1 MGWIMRNEEISYNT
15 KKALSLTLK
24 ELMKKKDLNKIT
36 ISEITRISNYNR
48 KTFYYHFEG
57 IDDLL
62 LWTLEDEAM
71 LKLRDLDKD
80 NDYKEAIIFA
90 MDYIESNQT
99 VLNCAFNSV
108 GRESLRK
115 LFLKDFYQISEGILN
130 KFLAEPKVEVDDIFK
145 DFLCK
150 MISGATATMIIDY
163 FNKKQDYYNTA
174 DKDMVAD
181 YIMLIAASSLKASIE
196 EYAKTNQN

>member
-1 MGWIMRNEEISYNT
+1 MRNEEISYNT
-15 KKALSLTLK
+15 KKALSLALK
-24 ELMKKKDLNKIT
+24 ELMEKKDLNKIT

-48 KTFYYHFEG
+48 KTFYYHFED

-71 LKLRDLDKD
+71 LKLRTYDSN

-90 MDYIESNQT
+90 MNYIESNQT

-115 LFLKDFYQISEGILN
+115 LFLKDFYQISEGIVD
-130 KFLAEPKVEVDDIFK
+130 KFLAESNTDVDDYFK

-163 FNKKQDYYNTA
+163 FNKKQDYYQSI
-174 DKDMVAD
+174 DKDKMAD
-181 YIMLIAASSLKASIE
+181 YIMLIASSSLKASIG
-196 EYAKTNQN
+196 EYAKSNLK

>member
-1 MGWIMRNEEISYNT
+1 MGWTMRNEEISYNT
-15 KKALSLTLK
+15 KKALSLALK
-24 ELMKKKDLNKIT
+24 EMMEKKDLNKIT
-36 ISEITRISNYNR
+36 ISEITRLSNYNR
-48 KTFYYHFEG
+48 KTFYYHFED

-71 LKLRDLDKD
+71 LRLRNFDKS

-90 MDYIESNQT
+90 MNYIESNQT
-99 VLNCAFNSV
+99 VLNCAYNSV
-108 GRESLRK
+108 GRETLRK

-130 KFLAEPKVEVDDIFK
+130 KFLVESNIKVDDEFK

-163 FNKKQDYYNTA
+163 FNKKQDYYNNI
-174 DKDMVAD
+174 DKDRVAD
-181 YIMLIAASSLKASIE
+181 YILLIASSSIRASIDEYAKSSLK
-196 EYAKTNQN
+196 

>member
-1 MGWIMRNEEISYNT
+1 MRNEEISYNT

>member
-1 MGWIMRNEEISYNT
+1 MRNEEISYNT
-15 KKALSLTLK
+15 KKALSLALK

-90 MDYIESNQT
+90 MNYIESNQT
-99 VLNCAFNSV
+99 VLNCAYNSV
-108 GRESLRK
+108 GRETLRK
-115 LFLKDFYQISEGILN
+115 LFLKDFYQISERILN
-130 KFLAEPKVEVDDIFK
+130 KFLVESNIKVDDEFK

-163 FNKKQDYYNTA
+163 FNKKQDYYNNI
-174 DKDMVAD
+174 DKDRVAD
-181 YIMLIAASSLKASIE
+181 YILLIASSSIRASIDEYAKSSLK
-196 EYAKTNQN
+196 

>member
-1 MGWIMRNEEISYNT
+1 MRNEEISYNT
-15 KKALSLTLK
+15 KKALSQALK
-24 ELMKKKDLNKIT
+24 DLMEKKSLNKIT

-48 KTFYYHFEG
+48 KTFYYHFDD

-71 LKLRDLDKD
+71 LKLRDFDNK

-90 MDYIESNQT
+90 MNYIESNQI

-130 KFLAEPKVEVDDIFK
+130 KFLAESKVEVDDIFK

-174 DKDMVAD
+174 DKDKVAE

-196 EYAKTNQN
+196 EYAKTN

>member
-1 MGWIMRNEEISYNT
+1 MRNEEISYNT
-15 KKALSLTLK
+15 KKALSLALK

-48 KTFYYHFEG
+48 KTFYYHFDD

-71 LKLRDLDKD
+71 LKLRDFDNK

-90 MDYIESNQT
+90 MNYIESNQI

-130 KFLAEPKVEVDDIFK
+130 KFLAESKVEVDDIFK

-174 DKDMVAD
+174 DKDKVAD

>member
-1 MGWIMRNEEISYNT
+1 MRNEEISYNT
-15 KKALSLTLK
+15 KKALSQALK
-24 ELMKKKDLNKIT
+24 ELMEQKPLNKIT
-36 ISEITRISNYNR
+36 ISEITRISDYNR
-48 KTFYYHFEG
+48 KTFYYHFDD

-71 LKLRDLDKD
+71 LKLRDFDNK

-90 MDYIESNQT
+90 MNYIESNQI

-130 KFLAEPKVEVDDIFK
+130 KFLAESKVEVDDIFK

-174 DKDMVAD
+174 DKDKVAE

>member
-15 KKALSLTLK
+15 KKALSLALK

-90 MDYIESNQT
+90 MNYIESNQT
-99 VLNCAFNSV
+99 VLNCAYNSV
-108 GRESLRK
+108 GRETLRK
-115 LFLKDFYQISEGILN
+115 LFLKDFYQISERILN
-130 KFLAEPKVEVDDIFK
+130 KFLVESNIKVDDEFK

-163 FNKKQDYYNTA
+163 FNKKQDYYNNI
-174 DKDMVAD
+174 DKDRVAD
-181 YIMLIAASSLKASIE
+181 YILLIASSSIRASIDEYAKSSLK
-196 EYAKTNQN
+196 

>member
-1 MGWIMRNEEISYNT
+1 MRNEEISYNT

-90 MDYIESNQT
+90 MNYIESNQT
-99 VLNCAFNSV
+99 VLNCAYNSV
-108 GRESLRK
+108 GRETLRK

-196 EYAKTNQN
+196 EYAKTN

>member
-1 MGWIMRNEEISYNT
+1 MRNEEISYNT
-15 KKALSLTLK
+15 KKALSLALK

-48 KTFYYHFEG
+48 KTFYYHFED

-71 LKLRDLDKD
+71 LRLRNFDKS

-90 MDYIESNQT
+90 MNYIESNQT
-99 VLNCAFNSV
+99 VLNCAYNSV
-108 GRESLRK
+108 GRETLRK

-130 KFLAEPKVEVDDIFK
+130 KFLVESNIKVDDEFK

-163 FNKKQDYYNTA
+163 FNKKQDFYQHI
-174 DKDMVAD
+174 DKSKVAD
-181 YIMLIAASSLKASIE
+181 YIMLIASSSIRASIDEYAKSSLK
-196 EYAKTNQN
+196 